1 VTAIVYYNICD
12 KITRLTGFKSTGGTV
27 AESVYLVFSK
37 PPEGMSLAD
46 FGEWYEQ
53 HVRDILT
60 VEGFVAARRF
70 GFDVIRGDT
79 SPTMYSHLA
88 LYVIGGNPHAAMD
101 RLAAAD
107 VPIPDWFYNARWA
120 SFYGAPLEGPIDL
133 DRLDHAYLVF
143 SRQPL
148 SMGLDEFTD
157 WYATHARENCT
168 AEGFEDVWRYRL
180 EPDTVDPL
188 DPCASTHVAI
198 YEVHGELPELRA
210 ALKEAADAGRV
221 GFPEWFDD
229 ILFASLDAKAV
240 SQSLAGVS
248 A

>member
-1 VTAIVYYNICD
+1 
-12 KITRLTGFKSTGGTV
+12 V

-37 PPEGMSLAD
+37 PPEGMSLEA

-60 VEGFVAARRF
+60 VDGFVAARRF
-70 GFDVIRGDT
+70 GFQVIRGDT
-79 SPTMYSHLA
+79 SPTMYQHLS
-88 LYVIGGNPHAAMD
+88 LYVIEGDPHAAME
-101 RLAAAD
+101 RLAQATNVS
-107 VPIPDWFYNARWA
+107 VPIPDWFDSGRWA
-120 SFYGAPLEGPIDL
+120 SFYGDPLEGPIDL

-148 SMGLDEFTD
+148 QMAPEEFID

-168 AEGFEDVWRYRL
+168 AEGFEEVWRYRL

-188 DPCASTHVAI
+188 DPGASIHVAI
-198 YEVHGELPELRA
+198 YEVHGELEELRA

-229 ILFASLDAKAV
+229 ILFASLDAYA
-240 SQSLAGVS
+240 SSPTIAGVS

>member
-1 VTAIVYYNICD
+1 
-12 KITRLTGFKSTGGTV
+12 V

-37 PPEGMSLAD
+37 PPEGMSLAE

-53 HVRDILT
+53 HVRDILA

-79 SPTMYSHLA
+79 SPTMYSHLS
-88 LYVIGGNPHAAMD
+88 LYVIEGDPHAVME
-101 RLAAAD
+101 RLAASE
-107 VPIPDWFYNARWA
+107 VPIPDWFHDGRWA
-120 SFYGAPLEGPIDL
+120 SFYGDPLEGPIDL
-133 DRLDHAYLVF
+133 DHLDHAYLVF
-143 SRQPL
+143 SRQPQG
-148 SMGLDEFTD
+148 MPAEEFID

-180 EPDTVDPL
+180 EPDTVDELAPGE
-188 DPCASTHVAI
+188 SIHVAI
-198 YEVHGELPELRA
+198 YEVHGELPALRA

-229 ILFASLDAKAV
+229 ILFASLDAKAASATV
-240 SQSLAGVS
+240 AGVS

>member
-1 VTAIVYYNICD
+1 
-12 KITRLTGFKSTGGTV
+12 V

-37 PPEGMSLAD
+37 PPEGMSLAE

-53 HVRDILT
+53 HVRDILG

-70 GFDVIRGDT
+70 AFDVIRGDT
-79 SPTMYSHLA
+79 SPTMYSHLS
-88 LYVIGGNPHAAMD
+88 LYVIGGDPHAAMD

-107 VPIPDWFYNARWA
+107 VPIPDWFYSGRWA
-120 SFYGAPLEGPIDL
+120 SFYGTPLEGPIDL

-143 SRQPL
+143 SRQPRG
-148 SMGLDEFTD
+148 MGVEEFID

-188 DPCASTHVAI
+188 APAESTHVAI
-198 YEVHGELPELRA
+198 YEVHGELPQLRA

-221 GFPEWFDD
+221 GFPEWFDE
-229 ILFASLDAKAV
+229 ILFASLDAKAA
-240 SQSLAGVS
+240 SPTLAGVS

>member
-1 VTAIVYYNICD
+1 
-12 KITRLTGFKSTGGTV
+12 V

-37 PPEGMSLAD
+37 PPEGMSLAE

-70 GFDVIRGDT
+70 GFQVIRGDT

-88 LYVIGGNPHAAMD
+88 LYVIEGDPHAVME
-101 RLAAAD
+101 RLAASGMPR
-107 VPIPDWFYNARWA
+107 VEWFDSARWA
-120 SFYGAPLEGPIDL
+120 SFYGAPLEGPINL
-133 DRLDHAYLVF
+133 DALDHAYFVF

-148 SMGLDEFTD
+148 GMDVGEYVD

-180 EPDTVDPL
+180 EPHTVDPL
-188 DPCASTHVAI
+188 DPGESVHVAI
-198 YEVHGELPELRA
+198 YEVHGELPALRA

-221 GFPEWFDD
+221 GFPDFFDE
-229 ILFASLDAKAV
+229 ILFASLDAYAA
-240 SQSLAGVS
+240 SPTLAGVS